1 MKFLAALIYFFL
13 DVDLNRRNEIPK
25 PKPNEGRPFTNGF
38 PVKNQ
43 KGFTIIELLIVIVI
57 IGIVLSLA
65 MSVWN
70 AGEKN
75 DLETCKE
82 KYGSSYTLG
91 HSSANSSIK
100 WCESPDGVMK
110 TL

>member
-1 MKFLAALIYFFL
+1 MKKQ
-13 DVDLNRRNEIPK
+13 E
-25 PKPNEGRPFTNGF
+25 
-38 PVKNQ
+38 
-43 KGFTIIELLIVIVI
+43 GFTIIELLIVIVI
-57 IGIVLSLA
+57 IGIVLALA

-70 AGEKN
+70 AGEKS
-75 DLETCKE
+75 DLETCKK

-100 WCESPDGVMK
+100 WCQSTDGVMK